1 MSENKNYSKKNVSA
15 ETFNGNISPLVF
27 NNVGITPTE
36 VKYQLDIDTANK
48 YLYQLATDILGEVVS
63 AKFRYYP
70 KSEGKEV
77 ETAGKNTTLQS
88 ETVAE
93 VILSLKNPHFI
104 SKNQDNDD
112 MFVSNRRHKDYDDVL
127 TKFLRD
133 FGIAD
138 DSPDVTKSST
148 AKRSIYTASG
158 ESKILLLE
166 PLKIMRRLFDDSNYG
181 YKEAFGDS
189 GLRPVKIMVQTDICT
204 RGENKGRLMGYTIY
218 KSFKVND
225 RIQQE
230 HSIFKPGRRD
240 DDDYRDRGNR
250 DDRRDNRRRDD
261 RRNDYRKDYDEGSFR
276 ETDNSRKFIKD

>member
-1 MSENKNYSKKNVSA
+1 MSERNFNKKNVSA

-27 NNVGITPTE
+27 NNIGITPTKVE
-36 VKYQLDIDTANK
+36 YQLDIDTANK
-48 YLYQLATDILGEVVS
+48 YLYQLATDVLGDVVS

-112 MFVSNRRHKDYDDVL
+112 MFVSNRRRKDYDETL

-148 AKRSIYTASG
+148 AKRTIYTSSG

-166 PLKIMRRLFDDSNYG
+166 PLKILRRLFDDSNYG

-189 GLRPVKIMVQTDICT
+189 QTLRPVKIMVQTDICT
-204 RGENKGRLMGYTIY
+204 RGENKGRLMGYTVY
-218 KSFKVND
+218 KTFKVND

-230 HSIFKPGRRD
+230 HSIFKAGKRD

-250 DDRRDNRRRDD
+250 DDRRDRRDD
-261 RRNDYRKDYDEGSFR
+261 RRRNDYRKDYDEGSFR
-276 ETDNSRKFIKD
+276 ENDNSKKFIKD